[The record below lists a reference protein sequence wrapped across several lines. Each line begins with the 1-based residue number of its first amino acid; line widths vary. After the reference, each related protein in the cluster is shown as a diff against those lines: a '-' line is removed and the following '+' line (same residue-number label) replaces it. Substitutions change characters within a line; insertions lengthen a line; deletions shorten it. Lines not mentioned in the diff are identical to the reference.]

1 MDAVKTKLIE
11 AEEKAAQLFQIAE
24 DRGLIRSGRTE
35 RQLNEEVFT
44 LAKEL
49 FGIEKY
55 WHKRIIRS
63 GPNTLEPYNENP
75 PDLVIQENDILF
87 FDFGPIFEDWEAD
100 FGRTYVIGNDP
111 IKHKLKKDI
120 ELAWHE
126 GKAWFHQRKSF
137 ADKSRA
143 SASPADTSSTCT
155 SLTGAEFYQYAVD
168 LAQKYGWTYG
178 GEIAGHLI
186 GQFPHERLEKGSH
199 GLYVHPG
206 NHNDMFA
213 PDVEG
218 KPRNWILEIHFVD
231 KERQIGG
238 FFEQLLT

>member
-11 AEEKAAQLFQIAE
+11 AEGHAARLFGAAE
-24 DRGLIRSGRTE
+24 DRGLIVAGKTE
-35 RQLNEEVFT
+35 RQLNEEVFA

-63 GPNTLEPYNENP
+63 GPNTLRPYDENP
-75 PDLVIQENDILF
+75 PDLVIGENDILF

-100 FGRTYVIGNDP
+100 YGRTYVIGNDP
-111 IKHKLKKDI
+111 VKHKLKRDI
-120 ELAWHE
+120 GLAWQE
-126 GKAWFHQRKSF
+126 GKEWFHRQT
-137 ADKSRA
+137 A
-143 SASPADTSSTCT
+143 
-155 SLTGAEFYQYAVD
+155 LTGAEFYQYAVD
-168 LAQKYGWTYG
+168 LATRYGWTYG

-186 GQFPHERLEKGSH
+186 GQFPHERLEKGNY

-213 PDVEG
+213 PDAAG
-218 KPRNWILEIHFVD
+218 NKRNWILEIHFVD
-231 KERQIGG
+231 KERRIGG